1 MPTSTLTVFLFLYDE
16 KVQDCDTREE
26 GCSIANSVASMIIRV
41 FGYSF
46 LKTSGMY
53 YAKVETVQ
61 YLLSYDTSD

>member
-1 MPTSTLTVFLFLYDE
+1 VFLFLYAE

-26 GCSIANSVASMIIRV
+26 GRSIANLVVSMIIWV

-53 YAKVETVQ
+53 FFTICQGGNHSIPFK
-61 YLLSYDTSD
+61 L